1 MQKDE
6 ILPSELPRHAS
17 ELSAAVEAVCRSQ
30 PFRTS
35 AKSCQFLRH
44 IVRQTLAGNVEE
56 LKERL
61 IGIELLGRDA
71 SYDTGSD
78 AGVRVRANDV
88 RKRLAAY
95 YAAAIFDAEFTLE
108 IPAGS
113 YIPRFYLPRCFHAE
127 EAEPAQASVPVPSAT
142 PRRFRFPSSHRMPI
156 LRTLRWRAPVREL
169 SLQLLALPTLAA
181 LFLCVVCLRW
191 QLTQEHPFV
200 TFWNAVFQDHNALL
214 YIPVS
219 RLDGQQDVVPV
230 DRLEDTA
237 PLFSLAGQFHGRITL
252 TRSLASSN
260 GTGDILILIGAIPAA
275 PDDSPS
281 ANGERLTVDSS
292 PDGRRIV
299 DHAAGNAAVERY
311 GRAALLTI
319 ENGAQ
324 RSIRIDGTDDDAIAS
339 LIRALSESS
348 SFPDGLSNS
357 FQDGTVTQIVFPM
370 NPGAQTVI
378 FHESLPAT
386 HTAMNGPL

>member
-17 ELSAAVEAVCRSQ
+17 ELKAAVDAVCQSQ

-44 IVRQTLAGNVEE
+44 IVRQTLDGNVDE

-95 YAAAIFDAEFTLE
+95 YAAGIFDAEFTIE

-113 YIPRFYLPRCFHAE
+113 YIPRFYMARCFHAE
-127 EAEPAQASVPVPSAT
+127 QAEPAQDLVALVPCDSAPVPA
-142 PRRFRFPSSHRMPI
+142 REIPSNADSPHTKM
-156 LRTLRWRAPVREL
+156 APPVHQL
-169 SLQLLALPTLAA
+169 SLPLLALPTLAA

-200 TFWNAVFQDHNALL
+200 TFWNNVFQDHNALL
-214 YIPVS
+214 YMPVS
-219 RLDGQQDVVPV
+219 RLDGQQDVVPA
-230 DRLEDTA
+230 DRLENTT
-237 PLFSLAGQFHGRITL
+237 PLFSLAGQFHGHITL
-252 TRSLASSN
+252 TRSLASGT
-260 GTGDILILIGAIPAA
+260 GTGDILILIGAVPAS
-275 PDDSPS
+275 PDYSPS

-299 DHAAGNAAVERY
+299 DHTTGNTAVNKY

-319 ENGAQ
+319 DNGAQ
-324 RSIRIDGTDDDAIAS
+324 RSIHIDGTDDDAIAS

-348 SFPDGLSNS
+348 DFPDGLSDS
-357 FQDGTVTQIVFPM
+357 FQDGTATQIVYPM
-370 NPGAQTVI
+370 NPGSQTMI
-378 FHESLPAT
+378 FRESLPAT
-386 HTAMNGPL
+386 RTAMNGQL